1 MNRKIFTKFLT
12 IFAVV
17 ITIPWINAFAIDRI
31 TKSPDKIEGSD
42 SETNVKFSS
51 VLTGENYVSVVIELN
66 GKKIIAEIDYHHN
79 GGVFLSSIDTSN
91 NLAVIINKKDKEL
104 LEEIKNQLPPTVSTP
119 EDALMSTLNV
129 VLEYPDGEPI
139 EYNTLKGSERISTQ
153 RATPQAL
160 SPSLCDKVG
169 EIVTGKYT
177 VENPIPGKQCKKRT
191 RQVPRGGEYVYY
203 ECQESVVVGPCW
215 NKENECMGRC
225 GEGCSD
231 QNETIQRFTQNCLN
245 HDLCTRA
252 TGKKTG
258 ECLPEMLAAADDYLR
273 AEDCGNVTGQWQDN
287 YSYIWDLKQNSNVG
301 RISGNKISGDVLV
314 QNNFLRC
321 STWDVSGNHTGQNI
335 TLKATNPEPIEAGCC
350 TKFSYKGKADSCN
363 TASGSWDNECGLK
376 GSWIMYR
383 TGSRISVMSTND
395 SDLSVEVSPAS
406 DGRNLSR

>member
-1 MNRKIFTKFLT
+1 MNRKIFIKFLT
-12 IFAVV
+12 TIFSFA
-17 ITIPWINAFAIDRI
+17 ITISWVNALAIDHI
-31 TKSPDKIEGSD
+31 TKSPDKIEGTD
-42 SETNVKFSS
+42 SETNIKFSS
-51 VLTGENYVSVVIELN
+51 ALTGENYVSIVIELN
-66 GKKIIAEIDYHHN
+66 GKKIIGEIDYHN
-79 GGVFLSSIDTSN
+79 GGVFLSSIDASN
-91 NLAVIINKKDKEL
+91 NLAIISRKDKEL
-104 LEEIKNQLPPTVSTP
+104 LEEIKNQLPSTASSP
-119 EDALMSTLNV
+119 EEALMSTLNV
-129 VLEYPDGEPI
+129 VLAYPDGEPI
-139 EYNTLKGSERISTQ
+139 EYNTLKKGEKIRLQ
-153 RATPQAL
+153 RASPQAL
-160 SPSLCDKVG
+160 SSSLCDKVG
-169 EIVTGKYT
+169 EIVTGYYT
-177 VENPIPGKQCKKRT
+177 VEKSIPGKQCKKRT
-191 RQVPRGGEYVYY
+191 RQAPRGGEYVYY

-225 GEGCSD
+225 GEGCNE

-252 TGKKTG
+252 TGKKLG
-258 ECLPEMLAAADDYLR
+258 ECLPEIVAATEDYFR

-287 YSYIWDLKQNSNVG
+287 YSYIWDLKQKSA
-301 RISGNKISGDVLV
+301 ISRASSNKISGDVLV

-321 STWDVSGNHTGQNI
+321 STWDVSGNHTDQNI

-383 TGSRISVMSTND
+383 TGSRISILSTND